1 MPSIRYYFG
10 ILELSLAQ
18 IKLSMQNSTKLSWHL
33 VDVQWKLG
41 LSLITFEDA
50 SIELDPF
57 SKVAISSACLL
68 TFLSNLGKAQVISG
82 DGVKILMTSG
92 NGCYY

>member
-57 SKVAISSACLL
+57 SSACLL

-82 DGVKILMTSG
+82 DGVKILMISG
-92 NGCYY
+92 NGYYY

>member
-10 ILELSLAQ
+10 ILKLSLAQ
-18 IKLSMQNSTKLSWHL
+18 IKLTMQKSTKLSGHL
-33 VDVQWKLG
+33 VDVKWKLG

-57 SKVAISSACLL
+57 KMAISSACLL

-82 DGVKILMTSG
+82 DGVKILMISG
-92 NGCYY
+92 NGYYY